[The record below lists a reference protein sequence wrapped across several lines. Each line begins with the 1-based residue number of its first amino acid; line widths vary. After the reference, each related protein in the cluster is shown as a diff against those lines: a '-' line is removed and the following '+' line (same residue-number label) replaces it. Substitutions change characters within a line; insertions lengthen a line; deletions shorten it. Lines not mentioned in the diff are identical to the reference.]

1 VDPDSDP
8 VDPDSDPVDPDSDP
22 DPQHCFKKWKTSG
35 PIDKKL
41 FQETREGEAYCDQ
54 EGDEDLVHP
63 VRPQHQLLRLPPA
76 TEKEETGRETQNK
89 GKAPQNCCR
98 FVSAR
103 FVIVRINI
111 GAQLIS
117 FLC

>member
-1 VDPDSDP
+1 M
-8 VDPDSDPVDPDSDP
+8 
-22 DPQHCFKKWKTSG
+22 
-35 PIDKKL
+35 KL

-98 FVSAR
+98 SVSAR
-103 FVIVRINI
+103 FVSVRINT